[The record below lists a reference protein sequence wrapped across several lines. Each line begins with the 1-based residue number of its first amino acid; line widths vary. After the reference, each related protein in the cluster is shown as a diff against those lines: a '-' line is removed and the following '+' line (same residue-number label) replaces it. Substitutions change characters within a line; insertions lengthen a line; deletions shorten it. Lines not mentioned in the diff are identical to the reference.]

1 VIDPIDRDILSIL
14 EREARTSFKDLAER
28 VGLSANAVA
37 ERVRKLHDQGV
48 IAGFK
53 AEVDP
58 SAFGLT
64 LRALIEVKLEAS
76 TTAARFEA
84 QAARTPGVVRAL
96 VTTGKYDVLLEVI
109 ARDQADLQR
118 IIEELRAGG
127 LTRDTY
133 SRVIAS
139 DLRFPLTPPSPEGGR
154 RRPAPLSAIIHH

>member
-1 VIDPIDRDILSIL
+1 VIDPIDRDILSAL
-14 EREARTSFKDLAER
+14 ERDARISFKDLAER

-37 ERVRKLHDQGV
+37 ERVRKLQEQGV
-48 IAGFK
+48 IRGYSAHI
-53 AEVDP
+53 DP
-58 SAFGLT
+58 DAFGLK

-84 QAARTPGVVRAL
+84 IAAATSGVVRVL
-96 VTTGKYDVLLEVI
+96 TTTGKYDLLLEVI
-109 ARDQADLQR
+109 ARDQTDLQR

-139 DLRFPLTPPSPEGGR
+139 DHRFPLT
-154 RRPAPLSAIIHH
+154 H

>member
-1 VIDPIDRDILSIL
+1 MIDPIDRDILGAL
-14 EREARTSFKDLAER
+14 ELDARISFKDLAER

-37 ERVRKLHDQGV
+37 ERVRKLHDRGV

-53 AEVDP
+53 ADVDP
-58 SAFGLT
+58 AAFGLT
-64 LRALIEVKLEAS
+64 LRALVEVKLEAS
-76 TTAARFEA
+76 TTAARFE
-84 QAARTPGVVRAL
+84 QLAARTAGVVRAL
-96 VTTGKYDVLLEVI
+96 VTTGKYDLLLEVV

-139 DLRFPLTPPSPEGGR
+139 DHRFPLT
-154 RRPAPLSAIIHH
+154 PLSAIIHH

>member
-1 VIDPIDRDILSIL
+1 VIDPIDRDILRAL
-14 EREARTSFKDLAER
+14 EQDARLSFKALAER

-37 ERVRKLHDQGV
+37 ERVRKLQDQGV

-58 SAFGLT
+58 GAFGLA
-64 LRALIEVKLEAS
+64 LRALIEVKLEGS
-76 TTAARFEA
+76 TTTARFEQLA
-84 QAARTPGVVRAL
+84 SRTAGVVRAL
-96 VTTGKYDVLLEVI
+96 VTTGKYDLLLEVI

-139 DLRFPLTPPSPEGGR
+139 DRRFPLTRSP
-154 RRPAPLSAIIHH
+154 

>member
-1 VIDPIDRDILSIL
+1 VIDPIDRDILGAL
-14 EREARTSFKDLAER
+14 ELDARISFKDLAAR

-53 AEVDP
+53 ADVDP
-58 SAFGLT
+58 AAFGLT
-64 LRALIEVKLEAS
+64 LRALVEVKLEAS
-76 TTAARFEA
+76 TTAARFE
-84 QAARTPGVVRAL
+84 QLAARTAGVVRAL
-96 VTTGKYDVLLEVI
+96 VTTGKYDLLLEVV

-139 DLRFPLTPPSPEGGR
+139 DHRFPLT
-154 RRPAPLSAIIHH
+154 PLSAIIHH